1 MSPFTV
7 GLIASLIALVF
18 MYIDTRL
25 FDNPKSRTTYV
36 KNMLLTGSITG
47 FLFYLIGNGGFKV
60 DFDIEASGFTEVK
73 YVRLTDLV
81 ADGDPFP
88 TLGFDL
94 DAVEALHSVVDP

>member
-60 DFDIEASGFTEVK
+60 DFDIEAPSAIGMLGGNISNTGN
-73 YVRLTDLV
+73 LV
-81 ADGDPFP
+81 NSINEDILIGMPKW
-88 TLGFDL
+88 
-94 DAVEALHSVVDP
+94 